1 MYEEDD
7 EGDEE
12 AAADPNVDEL
22 EVGSLRDGLVDA
34 LVHGVHDQHDR
45 QRKPDAHVEV
55 EITEE
60 QRHLNYHQQARSKK
74 KLVNDILSRL
84 MLNCSNDLK
93 M

>member
-60 QRHLNYHQQARSKK
+60 QCHFNYHQQAKK
-74 KLVNDILSRL
+74 SYF
-84 MLNCSNDLK
+84 SP
-93 M
+93 